1 MVNVDCMQLDSV
13 LRRVF
18 TFVGLL
24 TLVMLMHCSGPTS
37 PRVKGEGRGQQF
49 TYQDNQGAYHLADS
63 VTKIPQESRAR
74 VRVTDPQFPNRG
86 DQVFVADLR
95 GPEPSDGY
103 ACRPVPRH
111 DFFGLAEPPSSGN
124 LGPGPVGSAAV
135 GAVRVIIYGASW
147 CGPCHQ
153 AKAFLKKKNV
163 PFRERDIEDD
173 PSAQREMQEKLRKH
187 GLRAGSIPVLDV
199 EGKIMVGYDEGSL
212 ARALRL

>member
-1 MVNVDCMQLDSV
+1 MLNVDRMQIDSV
-13 LRRVF
+13 LRTAR
-18 TFVGLL
+18 TFVGLFAL
-24 TLVMLMHCSGPTS
+24 AALMHCSGPTS

-49 TYQDNQGAYHLADS
+49 TYQDHQGAYHLADS

-86 DQVFVADLR
+86 DQVFVADLS
-95 GPEPSDGY
+95 GPEPREGY
-103 ACRPVPRH
+103 ACKPVPRH
-111 DFFGLAEPPSSGN
+111 DFFGLAEAPSGSP
-124 LGPGPVGSAAV
+124 GPGSVGSAAI
-135 GAVRVIIYGASW
+135 GAARVIIYGASW

-173 PSAQREMQEKLRKH
+173 PSAQREMQEKLRKQ

-212 ARALRL
+212 ARALHL